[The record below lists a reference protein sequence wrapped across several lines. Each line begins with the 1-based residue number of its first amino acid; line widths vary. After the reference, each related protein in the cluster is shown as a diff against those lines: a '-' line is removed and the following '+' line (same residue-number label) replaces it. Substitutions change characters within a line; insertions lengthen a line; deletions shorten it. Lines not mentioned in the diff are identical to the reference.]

1 MRRHSWSFAF
11 IVFKTIT
18 VLLDFQETIESV
30 GMRRRSWSSAFI
42 DFKTITVSFAFKSQ
56 SSLLACRD
64 NHGYPLSLFSRLLQ
78 SYLPSKDNQVHW
90 HMETIMVIRF
100 HCFQDYY
107 SLLCLPMTIK
117 FVGMRRQSWSSA
129 FVFFKIINVFF
140 ASQRQSSL
148 LACADDHGHP
158 LSLFS

>member
-1 MRRHSWSFAF
+1 MRRQSWSFVF

-18 VLLDFQETIESV
+18 VF
-30 GMRRRSWSSAFI
+30 
-42 DFKTITVSFAFKSQ
+42 FAFQRQ
-56 SSLLACRD
+56 SSSLACRD
-64 NHGYPLSLFSRLLQ
+64 NYGHLPFFEDFNVFRPRLLQ
-78 SYLPSKDNQVHW
+78 SSLPSRDNQVRW
-90 HMETIMVIRF
+90 PVKTIMVICLF
-100 HCFQDYY
+100 SKSLMSFDQDYY
-107 SLLCLPMTIK
+107 NLLCLPETIK
-117 FVGMRRQSWSSA
+117 FVGMQRQSWSSA